1 MADFTAFANTISAQN
16 DDPGTASAW
25 RLNPVPGVILDGA
38 GLTTYVYLTTGGAF
52 GSTTSR
58 ASVPAGASIVYTRAS

>member
-1 MADFTAFANTISAQN
+1 MADYTPFGSTTDATN
-16 DDPGTASAW
+16 DDPGIFGGARFA
-25 RLNPVPGVILDGA
+25 PVNGFVSDGA
-38 GLTTYVYLTTGGAF
+38 ASTTYVYLTTGGAF